1 MYTGAD
7 TGLSVGCIS
16 ADKVRG
22 EGEAFST
29 GLPDQRPAGERAGYQ
44 GKNNTHTIQSSRH
57 HSARRREEEIDS
69 EGEGGGGGERW
80 SRELGERGMESD
92 RKREGGQREL
102 DLAAETVFFFPFT
115 FFCMASRE
123 HVIHGER

>member
-29 GLPDQRPAGERAGYQ
+29 RLPDQRPAGERAGYQ
-44 GKNNTHTIQSSRH
+44 GKNNTLYGAAGRLESQKDGRG
-57 HSARRREEEIDS
+57 
-69 EGEGGGGGERW
+69 EGERRQTRDGQERW
-80 SRELGERGMESD
+80 AGGRRDGE
-92 RKREGGQREL
+92 
-102 DLAAETVFFFPFT
+102 
-115 FFCMASRE
+115 
-123 HVIHGER
+123 

>member
-22 EGEAFST
+22 EGEAFSA

-57 HSARRREEEIDS
+57 QRATERDEEIVGG
-69 EGEGGGGGERW
+69 GEGGRW
-80 SRELGERGMESD
+80 SRELGERRMESD
-92 RKREGGQREL
+92 RGRERRWVKRGAG
-102 DLAAETVFFFPFT
+102 
-115 FFCMASRE
+115 SRS
-123 HVIHGER
+123 

>member
-44 GKNNTHTIQSSRH
+44 GKNNTLYRAAGI
-57 HSARRREEEIDS
+57 REP
-69 EGEGGGGGERW
+69 ERAK
-80 SRELGERGMESD
+80 
-92 RKREGGQREL
+92 KR
-102 DLAAETVFFFPFT
+102 
-115 FFCMASRE
+115 
-123 HVIHGER
+123 

>member
-22 EGEAFST
+22 EGEAFSS
-29 GLPDQRPAGERAGYQ
+29 GLPDQRPAGERAGYR

-57 HSARRREEEIDS
+57 QRARKREEEIDS
-69 EGEGGGGGERW
+69 EGGGDGQESYRGGGVK
-80 SRELGERGMESD
+80 SD
-92 RKREGGQREL
+92 REGEGRKADREL
-102 DLAAETVFFFPFT
+102 DLAAGTGFFLFYI
-115 FFCMASRE
+115 FCTASQE
-123 HVIHGER
+123 HVIHRER

>member
-44 GKNNTHTIQSSRH
+44 GKNNTHTLKRSRH
-57 HSARRREEEIDS
+57 QRARKREEID
-69 EGEGGGGGERW
+69 GGGVKRA
-80 SRELGERGMESD
+80 GERGMESD
-92 RKREGGQREL
+92 R
-102 DLAAETVFFFPFT
+102 
-115 FFCMASRE
+115 
-123 HVIHGER
+123 ERGKEAR

>member
-29 GLPDQRPAGERAGYQ
+29 GLSDQRSAGERAGYQ

-57 HSARRREEEIDS
+57 QRASKREVEIDS
-69 EGEGGGGGERW
+69 EVFGRGVKDGQESCFSFCIYCVRACLLRRER
-80 SRELGERGMESD
+80 ERA
-92 RKREGGQREL
+92 L
-102 DLAAETVFFFPFT
+102 L
-115 FFCMASRE
+115 
-123 HVIHGER
+123 